1 MTDTPQK
8 KLYRHPEDR
17 MISGLSRGLGDYLN
31 LDTGIVRIIWVVLF
45 IVTGGAPVLTAYLLA
60 WWLVPDT
67 NGQRTNTPLIWLA
80 VLILLPLL
88 VGCLIFAFG
97 IVMTVQVE
105 SALLPIL
112 PFI

>member
-1 MTDTPQK
+1 MTDTRQK

-31 LDTGIVRIIWVVLF
+31 IDTVLVRIGWVVLF
-45 IVTGGAPVLTAYLLA
+45 IVTGGAPALIAYLLT

-80 VLILLPLL
+80 VLILLPLI

-105 SALLPIL
+105 GAFLPIL
-112 PFI
+112 CI